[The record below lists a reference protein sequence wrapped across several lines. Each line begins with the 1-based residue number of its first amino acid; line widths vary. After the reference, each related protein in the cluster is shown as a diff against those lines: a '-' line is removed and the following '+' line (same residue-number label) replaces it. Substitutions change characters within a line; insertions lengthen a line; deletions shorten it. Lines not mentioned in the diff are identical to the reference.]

1 MAVSLTIT
9 EENGL
14 SVVNN
19 PVVIEVVNATAPEG
33 GGGGAPDPHASTH
46 GAAGSDPVALSG
58 TQITSGV
65 IAPARLGTGTSD
77 AYHFLDG
84 SGTWNDDVPVLVP
97 CKNTTASTI
106 LKGAPV
112 YVTGTVGATSVI
124 EVAPAD
130 ADNAATMPAI
140 GLVNADLTANATGYV
155 VVVGSLK
162 GLNTNSYS
170 INQALY
176 VSTTAGTLTGTKPT
190 GASELIQNIGR
201 VTRVNVNNGEILVL
215 GPGRTNDVP
224 NAIDAGKLT
233 SGTVA
238 YARLPVGTTTSTV
251 AAGDDSRLTDARTP
265 TAHASTHAAAGT
277 DSLALSA
284 TQITSGVIGTAR
296 LASTGTASAS
306 TFLRGDQSWATP
318 TTIANDALWD
328 AAGDLAVGSGADT
341 AAKLSKGSRTQALV
355 VGASTLEWDAN
366 HYNGGN
372 HVTATVAAA
381 IAETVPAGAG
391 FGATTGG
398 GSGVVHLHGIYLPK
412 GVTITTITFVSG
424 ATAAVT
430 PTNQWFALCDSG
442 RNVLRVTAN
451 DSSNAWG
458 TSTVKSLNLTSTFTT
473 TYSGLHYLACCVTAG
488 TVPSFRGANAGTF
501 TGVATQSF
509 TSTTGLTTPV
519 AEGTTFAASTG
530 RLSQALGIVS

>member
-33 GGGGAPDPHASTH
+33 GGGGGAPDPHASTH

-58 TQITSGV
+58 TQITSGLV
-65 IAPARLGTGTSD
+65 APARLGTGTTD

-84 SGTWNDDVPVLVP
+84 TGTWTDDVPVLVP

-106 LKGAPV
+106 AKGAPV
-112 YVTGTVGATSVI
+112 YVTGTVGATPTVEI
-124 EVAPAD
+124 APAD
-130 ADNAATMPAI
+130 ADNAATMPSI
-140 GLVNADLTANATGYV
+140 GLLDSQLVANATGYV
-155 VVVGSLK
+155 VVVGTIS
-162 GLNTNSYS
+162 GVDTSTYS

-176 VSTTAGTLTGTKPT
+176 VSTTAGQLTSTKPT
-190 GASELIQNIGR
+190 GTTELIQNIGR
-201 VTRVNVNNGEILVL
+201 VTRVNANNGEILVL

-238 YARLPVGTTTSTV
+238 
-251 AAGDDSRLTDARTP
+251 
-265 TAHASTHAAAGT
+265 
-277 DSLALSA
+277 
-284 TQITSGVIGTAR
+284 TAR
-296 LASTGTASAS
+296 LASTGTASAT
-306 TFLRGDQSWATP
+306 TFLRGDQSWSTP
-318 TTIANDALWD
+318 TSIANDALWD

-341 AAKLSKGSRTQALV
+341 AAKLSKGTRTQALV
-355 VGASTLEWDAN
+355 VGASTLEWDTN
-366 HYNGGN
+366 HYSGGN

-381 IAETVPAGAG
+381 IAETIPAGAG

-398 GSGVVHLHGIYLPK
+398 ASGVVHLHGIYLPK

-430 PTNQWFALCDSG
+430 PTNQWFALCDSS
-442 RNVLRVTAN
+442 RTVLRVTAN
-451 DSSNAWG
+451 DTTTAWG
-458 TSTVKSLNLTSTFTT
+458 SSTVKSLNLTSTFTT

-488 TVPSFRGANAGTF
+488 TVPTFRGANAGTF

-509 TSTTGLTTPV
+509 LSTTGQTTPV

>member
-1 MAVSLTIT
+1 MTVTFSTNETVINWTSSDDPAVTFQ
-9 EENGL
+9 
-14 SVVNN
+14 VVK
-19 PVVIEVVNATAPEG
+19 IAGGTGG

-46 GAAGSDPVALSG
+46 AAAGSDPVALSG
-58 TQITSGV
+58 TQITSGI
-65 IAPARLGTGTSD
+65 IAPARLGTGTTD

-106 LKGAPV
+106 AKGAPV

-124 EVAPAD
+124 EIAPAD

-140 GLVNADLTANATGYV
+140 GLTHTNLTANATGYV
-155 VVVGSLK
+155 TVLGTLRGVDTS
-162 GLNTNSYS
+162 TYS

-176 VSTTAGTLTGTKPT
+176 VSTTAGQLTSTKPT
-190 GASELIQNIGR
+190 GTSELIQNIGR
-201 VTRVNVNNGEILVL
+201 VARVNASNGEIIVL

-238 YARLPVGTTTSTV
+238 
-251 AAGDDSRLTDARTP
+251 
-265 TAHASTHAAAGT
+265 
-277 DSLALSA
+277 
-284 TQITSGVIGTAR
+284 TAR
-296 LASTGTASAS
+296 LASTGTASAT
-306 TFLRGDQSWATP
+306 TFLRGDQSWSTP

-341 AAKLSKGSRTQALV
+341 AAKLSKGTRTQALV
-355 VGASTLEWDAN
+355 VGASTLEWDTN
-366 HYNGGN
+366 HFSGGN

-398 GSGVVHLHGIYLPK
+398 ASGVVHLHGIYLPK

-430 PTNQWFALCDSG
+430 PTNQWFALCDSS
-442 RNVLRVTAN
+442 RTVLRVTAN
-451 DSSNAWG
+451 DTTTAWG
-458 TSTVKSLNLTSTFTT
+458 SSTVKSLNLTSTFTT

-488 TVPSFRGANAGTF
+488 TVPTFRGANAGTF

-509 TSTTGLTTPV
+509 LSSTGQTTPV